1 MKKEEKKKVIK
12 LRERD
17 TINIPTSVM
26 SLDKLTNST
35 SKFLSFESFSYS
47 LENSQANRNMAIEYI
62 ADTFE
67 RNQDHSEHTLTVN
80 DKELNS
86 MLSDYTTGGLLY
98 SYPYILEIFGKSS
111 IGKTQIMI
119 QLLLSTLLANNIPS
133 AKALYLSTEDSVK
146 IIYRRFIQMFKLEF
160 SSLNDDEEE
169 MLLNRINFLY
179 SSNLINFVHYNLETI
194 LNNNHGIRYFF
205 IDSIS
210 NDLRH
215 ISDNN
220 IKNELFR
227 KLTELSFKYKFM
239 IIVTNQV
246 FTYINENDDTINS
259 KLAKSSKIDEMRY
272 GTQLID
278 CTTYE
283 NQIRHIANPLFHN
296 RESLGR
302 NNDTYETS
310 HGFELPTLGYLFNN
324 FVNTRLVLFNMGR
337 SGERFIRVMYSDSF
351 CNSGFI
357 GDTGVQLKYTLE
369 KNALVKFERE

>member
-1 MKKEEKKKVIK
+1 M
-12 LRERD
+12 
-17 TINIPTSVM
+17 PTAN
-26 SLDKLTNST
+26 LNYNPNR
-35 SKFLSFESFSYS
+35 FLSFESFNFY
-47 LENSQANRNMAIEYI
+47 LESFETSKNGAIEYV

-67 RNQDHSEHTLTVN
+67 KNQDHIEHILTVN
-80 DKELNS
+80 DKNLNS
-86 MLSDYTTGGLLY
+86 LLSNHTTGGLPY

-119 QLLLSTLLANNIPS
+119 QLLLSTLLVNNIPS

-146 IIYRRFIQMFKLEF
+146 IIYRRFIQMFKLQFSALSEF
-160 SSLNDDEEE
+160 EEE
-169 MLLNRINFLY
+169 ILLNRINFLY
-179 SSNLINFVHYNLETI
+179 SSNLINFVHYNLESI
-194 LNNNHGIRYFF
+194 LENNHGIKYFF

-215 ISDNN
+215 ISDNT
-220 IKNELFR
+220 IKNELFK

-246 FTYINENDDTINS
+246 FTYINEDDDAIDS
-259 KLAKSSKIDEMRY
+259 KLAKNSKIDDMKY

-283 NQIRHIANPLFHN
+283 NQIKHIANPLFHN
-296 RESLGR
+296 RESLGN
-302 NNDTYETS
+302 NNDTYETN

-324 FVNTRLVLFNMGR
+324 YVNTRLVLFNMGR
-337 SGERFIRVMYSDSF
+337 SGDRFIRVMYSDSF

-357 GDTGVQLKYTLE
+357 GNADDVQLKYTLE
-369 KNALVKFERE
+369 KNRLVKFERE

>member
-1 MKKEEKKKVIK
+1 
-12 LRERD
+12 
-17 TINIPTSVM
+17 M
-26 SLDKLTNST
+26 SYDQLNYS
-35 SKFLSFESFSYS
+35 SNKFLSFESFNHH
-47 LENSQANRNMAIEYI
+47 LENFETTKNGAIQYV

-67 RNQDHSEHTLTVN
+67 KNQDHIEHILTIN
-80 DKELNS
+80 DANLNS
-86 MLSDYTTGGLLY
+86 LLSDYTTGGLPY

-119 QLLLSTLLANNIPS
+119 QLLLSTLLAINIPS

-146 IIYRRFIQMFKLEF
+146 IIYRRFIQMFKLQF
-160 SSLNDDEEE
+160 STLNDSEEE

-179 SSNLINFVHYNLETI
+179 SSNLINFVHYNLESI
-194 LNNNHGIRYFF
+194 LENNHGIKYFF

-220 IKNELFR
+220 IKDELFK

-246 FTYINENDDTINS
+246 FTYINEDDDTLDS
-259 KLAKSSKIDEMRY
+259 KLAKNSKIDDMKY

-296 RESLGR
+296 RESLGK
-302 NNDTYETS
+302 NNDTYKTN

-324 FVNTRLVLFNMGR
+324 YVNTRLVLFNMGR
-337 SGERFIRVMYSDSF
+337 SGDRFIRVMYSDSF

-357 GDTGVQLKYTLE
+357 GNTDDVQLKYTLE
-369 KNALVKFERE
+369 KNSLVKFERE